1 MKQWQGLKT
10 NNTMNNF
17 YISLAKNMTIYI
29 NIKQKSQ
36 TIDI

>member
-1 MKQWQGLKT
+1 M

-17 YISLAKNMTIYI
+17 YIGLAKNMTIYI